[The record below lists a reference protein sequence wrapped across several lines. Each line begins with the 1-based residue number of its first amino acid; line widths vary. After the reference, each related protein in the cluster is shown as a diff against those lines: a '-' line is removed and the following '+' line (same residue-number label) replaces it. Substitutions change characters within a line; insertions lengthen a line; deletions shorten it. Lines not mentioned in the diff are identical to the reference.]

1 MCSWSKGN
9 SNLEQE
15 SKELCIP
22 YFKRK
27 ENALDYSK
35 QDNGFQRQKTNSNY
49 RLKKKLQIVGKLFFG
64 AY

>member
-1 MCSWSKGN
+1 M
-9 SNLEQE
+9 EQE

-49 RLKKKLQIVGKLFFG
+49 KLKKKLQIVGKLFFG